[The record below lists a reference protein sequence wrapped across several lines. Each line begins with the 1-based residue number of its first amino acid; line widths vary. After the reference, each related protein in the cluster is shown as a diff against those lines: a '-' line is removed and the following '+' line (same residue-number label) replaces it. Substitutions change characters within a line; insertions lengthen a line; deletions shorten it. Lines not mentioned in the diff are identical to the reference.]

1 MYKSAIS
8 LALLAITSLA
18 ATSALAF
25 EIRFTDLG
33 DKHRVTEQR
42 TGTDEEIAA
51 SVELALQEPS
61 VQYRHDLLYD
71 ETWVADVGTLLTRD
85 LDNDGY
91 YTGFSL
97 SIDVDTHRA
106 NQTIYLFIET
116 RDSDGNV
123 SPLHRTA
130 DFEIYG
136 DALSDEYRID
146 IDLVTSYPAD
156 AYDLLIDVHD
166 AWDDRVLDTVRSNQF
181 SNLSRLPLESEDLD
195 FEPSSPVVPVN
206 DQELPTGSVRVVEH
220 AGSASWMWLSGLA
233 LLVLRNRL
241 PIRPRKI
248 TNNR

>member
-8 LALLAITSLA
+8 LAFLAITSLA
-18 ATSALAF
+18 ATSASAF

-130 DFEIYG
+130 DF
-136 DALSDEYRID
+136 
-146 IDLVTSYPAD
+146 
-156 AYDLLIDVHD
+156 IDVHD